1 MTYLFTSKLNLLIT
15 ISSFYYFTVGEIWL
29 PRLCFRGKCSRD
41 KSHFPGR
48 RGPKHD
54 GRSWKAVEETENTAF
69 CTFRLC
75 LRFACPW
82 NLSSSPVFCYPEF
95 STENTFQK
103 ISSCQIFQISIL
115 LNPNWADADPKQYF
129 CLQIL
134 TKSQITWLSRSDTL
148 LSDINRS
155 SYLYC
160 SFCR

>member
-103 ISSCQIFQISIL
+103 ISSCQIFQPQFSECRSKVIFLSSDFIQIANNLIISFWHLVKRYKPFLLLIL
-115 LNPNWADADPKQYF
+115 LL
-129 CLQIL
+129 LQIE
-134 TKSQITWLSRSDTL
+134 
-148 LSDINRS
+148 
-155 SYLYC
+155 
-160 SFCR
+160 F